1 MLRKD
6 RIKGLSDGSL
16 GHGKSRT
23 DRVCG
28 VAEKCKNTL
37 LSELCQSLE
46 VCHIAEYRSVINL
59 EVSGMHDD
67 AGRSEQCQCRG
78 IRDAVVGLDELHAE
92 AAKVHRLAVLYHLA
106 LSALHQVMLF

>member
-28 VAEKCKNTL
+28 ITEKGKNAF
-37 LSELCQSLE
+37 LSKLCQSLE
-46 VCHIAEYRSVINL
+46 ICHIAEYRSVVDL
-59 EVSGMHDD
+59 EVTG
-67 AGRSEQCQCRG
+67 
-78 IRDAVVGLDELHAE
+78 V
-92 AAKVHRLAVLYHLA
+92 
-106 LSALHQVMLF
+106 

>member
-1 MLRKD
+1 
-6 RIKGLSDGSL
+6 
-16 GHGKSRT
+16 
-23 DRVCG
+23 
-28 VAEKCKNTL
+28 
-37 LSELCQSLE
+37 
-46 VCHIAEYRSVINL
+46 
-59 EVSGMHDD
+59 MHDD